1 MKRSQRQISLQDV
14 CSQTS
19 SQKRKK
25 STASRESTSTCTDG
39 DSDSDLDEESEI
51 LLDNSDCGDEQK
63 DDQPLMLDPKLSN
76 PGVSGMSCT
85 AMCCINDDQQTY
97 QPKESTILSLFAK
110 KGRRFLPTWY
120 DKFPWITLCTTQNK
134 VFCVYCRYVAKHK
147 LFTFCKKGDE
157 AFSLKGFDNYKK
169 AVEKFR
175 AHENSDSH
183 LEARIKCKSLNNPSI
198 REQISIQGAKVQE
211 TRRLGLLKQLEA
223 MKFLLRQG
231 IALRGHSE
239 EEGNLRQLLA
249 TWSKENAVKTW
260 VEEGKFMSHDI
271 VNEIITLMGQ
281 NVLRKLLCR
290 IKGADPCWYAIIADE
305 TADAARREQ
314 FNLTIRYV
322 DNDYIINEDSI
333 GLFSLPNTT
342 ASTLHLVLKDMLIR
356 CNLPLSLCR
365 GQAYDGASAMQGK
378 RKGLATLIKN
388 EVPAALPVHC
398 LAHSLNL
405 CLQDVAREI
414 QLLRDAMDI
423 VREIVGLINY
433 SPKRTHLF
441 NEKLLQSDGPKCG
454 IKPLCPTRWTVRTE
468 AMDAVIKQYSVI
480 LETMEEIHRTTR
492 DEYGLKAGGVLA
504 ALEKFEIF
512 FGLKLGH
519 LLFGA
524 AEETSKALQAKDT
537 SVKEA
542 VSAVGVTRAFYLRQ
556 REDKAFD
563 EFYDGVVA
571 QANSLQIG
579 EPKLPRYRT
588 PPRRFGGA
596 DAHQFDEPKKY
607 FRQKYFAACDVL
619 IQELL
624 DRFEQKEFMQPV
636 LAIESLLIK
645 SANGECHADEIKTVK
660 ESVFKDDLDFD
671 SLDRHL
677 GVLVDAVHVVLP
689 QVKKV
694 TSIRTICEVMKVDP
708 YRSMLS
714 EVHKLL
720 RLYLTVPITSSTSE
734 RAFSTLRRL
743 LTYLRSTMTEQRLN
757 NCMLLHIHKDLTDSL
772 DLHQVAKDFILAKE
786 SRNRYFGNFVQK

>member
-1 MKRSQRQISLQDV
+1 MATPRLGLVVEDKPTELS
-14 CSQTS
+14 
-19 SQKRKK
+19 
-25 STASRESTSTCTDG
+25 CTDG
-39 DSDSDLDEESEI
+39 DSDFSDSELDDEPEI
-51 LLDNSDCGDEQK
+51 LLDSNSDCGAEQK
-63 DDQPLMLDPKLSN
+63 DDQPLTLDPNLSKS
-76 PGVSGMSCT
+76 GASGMSCT
-85 AMCCINDDQQTY
+85 TMCCDEDQQTY
-97 QPKESTILSLFAK
+97 QPNESTILSLFVK

-134 VFCVYCRYVAKHK
+134 VFCVYCRYASKHK

-169 AVEKFR
+169 AVETFR
-175 AHENSDSH
+175 VHENSDSH
-183 LEARIKCKSLNNPSI
+183 LKARIKCKSLNNPSI

-211 TRRLGLLKQLEA
+211 TRRLGLVKQLEA

-249 TWSKENAVKTW
+249 TWSKENAIVKTW
-260 VEEGKFMSHDI
+260 VEEGKYMSHDI
-271 VNEIITLMGQ
+271 VNEMITLMGQ
-281 NVLRKLLCR
+281 SVLGKLLCR

-305 TADAARREQ
+305 TADAAHREQ

-342 ASTLHLVLKDMLIR
+342 ASTLHLVLIDMLIR

-365 GQAYDGASAMQGK
+365 GQAYD
-378 RKGLATLIKN
+378 
-388 EVPAALPVHC
+388 
-398 LAHSLNL
+398 
-405 CLQDVAREI
+405 
-414 QLLRDAMDI
+414 
-423 VREIVGLINY
+423 
-433 SPKRTHLF
+433 
-441 NEKLLQSDGPKCG
+441 
-454 IKPLCPTRWTVRTE
+454 
-468 AMDAVIKQYSVI
+468 
-480 LETMEEIHRTTR
+480 
-492 DEYGLKAGGVLA
+492 GVLA

-542 VSAVGVTRAFYLRQ
+542 VSAVSVTRAFYLRQ

-563 EFYDGVVA
+563 EFYAGVVA

-579 EPKLPRYRT
+579 EPKLPRYHT
-588 PPRRFGGA
+588 PPKRFGGA

-645 SANGECHADEIKTVK
+645 SAKGECHADEVRTVK
-660 ESVFKDDLDFD
+660 ESVFKDDLNFD
-671 SLDRHL
+671 SLERHL
-677 GVLVDAVHVVLP
+677 GVLVDVVHLVLP
-689 QVKKV
+689 QVQKV
-694 TSIRTICEVMKVDP
+694 TSIQTICEVMKADP

-720 RLYLTVPITSSTSE
+720 RLYLTLPITSSTSE

-743 LTYLRSTMTEQRLN
+743 QTYLRSTMMEQRLN

-772 DLHQVAKDFILAKE
+772 DLHQVAKDFISAKE
-786 SRNRYFGNFVQK
+786 ERNRYFGNFVQK